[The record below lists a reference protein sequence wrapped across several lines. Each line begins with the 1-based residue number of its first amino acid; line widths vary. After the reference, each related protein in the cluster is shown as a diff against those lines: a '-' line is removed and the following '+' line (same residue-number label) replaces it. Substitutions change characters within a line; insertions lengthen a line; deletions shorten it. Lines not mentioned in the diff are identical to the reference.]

1 MASYLKKEISEW
13 NTTDLCNWLLANK
26 FRGISELFQKYSLS
40 GYDLF
45 YIDDDILKNE
55 LNLKSFHE
63 RKVALKLIT
72 KLTYEHLKLNVIN
85 SNGDNVILT
94 LDNNPE
100 TKLGEISD
108 YIGNMF
114 NIDPKD
120 ILFKDSTK
128 QEVLSPTVK
137 IVQLLILYPKI
148 YKTLNVS
155 NMKDYRQPDEELME
169 SGSGEFAENNVN
181 SNLNTNFRSKASEI
195 GLGSMSGMMAS
206 GEMDFQDMNHNNNNN
221 QYNNNNNNN
230 NYKMKNNQNM
240 NFRGNNKMSKN
251 NNYNYNENKKMRE
264 NENIQNNNRD
274 NKNDNMNYKYNNNYM
289 NMNNNKMNNNRR
301 QNNNNN
307 DNFLL
312 NSGSGDN
319 NPPDEINDNKM
330 NMNGSSSNIDYNNM
344 NFNRKQNYMVDN
356 DNAADFKD
364 NRGNNNE
371 RRNKNY
377 QFNQMNNNNEMMD
390 NMMNYNEDNNFGLL
404 SSANDDEMKF
414 KPSYQIKGNDN
425 NNFREYQ
432 K

>member
-1 MASYLKKEISEW
+1 MASYLQTEISEW

-45 YIDDDILKNE
+45 YIDDNILKNE

-63 RKVALKLIT
+63 RKVALKLIK

-155 NMKDYRQPDEELME
+155 NMKDYRQTEDDMMG
-169 SGSGEFAENNVN
+169 SGSGEFPKNNNMN
-181 SNLNTNFRSKASEI
+181 SDINNNFKSKGTEMV
-195 GLGSMSGMMAS
+195 LGSLASGMMAS
-206 GEMDFQDMNHNNNNN
+206 GEMDFQETNINNKF
-221 QYNNNNNNN
+221 NNN
-230 NYKMKNNQNM
+230 NYKMKNNNI
-240 NFRGNNKMSKN
+240 NYRRNNKMKN
-251 NNYNYNENKKMRE
+251 ENYN
-264 NENIQNNNRD
+264 
-274 NKNDNMNYKYNNNYM
+274 YNNNYM
-289 NMNNNKMNNNRR
+289 KLNNNNNRR
-301 QNNNNN
+301 ENDNN

-312 NSGSGDN
+312 SGSGDN
-319 NPPDEINDNKM
+319 NIIEQVNNNKM
-330 NMNGSSSNIDYNNM
+330 NMNGSKNNLEYNN
-344 NFNRKQNYMVDN
+344 NYNNKQNYMGEDEN
-356 DNAADFKD
+356 MEGYQD
-364 NRGNNNE
+364 NRGNNND
-371 RRNKNY
+371 RRSKSY
-377 QFNQMNNNNEMMD
+377 KYNQRGNNEMGE
-390 NMMNYNEDNNFGLL
+390 NMMDYNEDNNFGLL
-404 SSANDDEMKF
+404 SSANEDEMKF
-414 KPSYQIKGNDN
+414 KPSYQLKNNEN
-425 NNFREYQ
+425 NNFRDKQNYTNH
-432 K
+432 

>member
-264 NENIQNNNRD
+264 NENMQNNNRD

>member
-63 RKVALKLIT
+63 RKVALKLIK

-100 TKLGEISD
+100 TKLGEIAD

-155 NMKDYRQPDEELME
+155 NMKDYRQADEELME
-169 SGSGEFAENNVN
+169 SGSGEFPENNNMN
-181 SNLNTNFRSKASEI
+181 SNINMNNNFKSKGSEM

-206 GEMDFQDMNHNNNNN
+206 GEMDFQEMNNNKF
-221 QYNNNNNNN
+221 NNN
-230 NYKMKNNQNM
+230 NYKVKSSNTNM
-240 NFRGNNKMSKN
+240 NYRGNNKMKN
-251 NNYNYNENKKMRE
+251 ENFNFNENKK
-264 NENIQNNNRD
+264 RD
-274 NKNDNMNYKYNNNYM
+274 DNNDNNDMKYNKYNNNNYM
-289 NMNNNKMNNNRR
+289 KMNNKINSNQNNQR
-301 QNNNNN
+301 QNDNPN

-312 NSGSGDN
+312 NSGSDGN
-319 NPPDEINDNKM
+319 APEQNNKM
-330 NMNGSSSNIDYNNM
+330 NLNGSSSNMEYNSM
-344 NFNRKQNYMVDN
+344 NYRKRNYMVDN
-356 DNAADFKD
+356 EGVEEYQENL
-364 NRGNNNE
+364 NNE
-371 RRNKNY
+371 RRNKSY
-377 QFNQMNNNNEMMD
+377 QYNKRENNEMMD
-390 NMMNYNEDNNFGLL
+390 NMMDYNEGNNFGLL

-414 KPSYQIKGNDN
+414 KPSYQLKNNENNN
-425 NNFREYQ
+425 NNFRDYDKSKQ
-432 K
+432 NYNNL

>member
-26 FRGISELFQKYSLS
+26 FRGISELFAKYSLS

-100 TKLGEISD
+100 TKLGEIAD

-155 NMKDYRQPDEELME
+155 NMKDYRQADEELME
-169 SGSGEFAENNVN
+169 SGSGEFPENNNMN
-181 SNLNTNFRSKASEI
+181 SNMNMNNNFKSKGSEI

-206 GEMDFQDMNHNNNNN
+206 GEMDFQDMNSNKF
-221 QYNNNNNNN
+221 NNN
-230 NYKMKNNQNM
+230 NYKMKNNNNM
-240 NFRGNNKMSKN
+240 NYRGNNKMN
-251 NNYNYNENKKMRE
+251 NFNENKKR
-264 NENIQNNNRD
+264 NEND
-274 NKNDNMNYKYNNNYM
+274 ENMKCNKYNNNYM
-289 NMNNNKMNNNRR
+289 KMNNKINNNQNNQR
-301 QNNNNN
+301 QNDNIN

-312 NSGSGDN
+312 NSGSDN
-319 NPPDEINDNKM
+319 NAPETNNKL
-330 NMNGSSSNIDYNNM
+330 NMNGSSSNMEYNNNT
-344 NFNRKQNYMVDN
+344 NFNRKRNYMGEN
-356 DNAADFKD
+356 ENPEEYQE
-364 NRGNNNE
+364 NINNE
-371 RRNKNY
+371 RRNKSY
-377 QFNQMNNNNEMMD
+377 QYNKRENNEMME
-390 NMMNYNEDNNFGLL
+390 NMMDYNEGNNFGLL

-414 KPSYQIKGNDN
+414 KPSYQIKNNEN
-425 NNFREYQ
+425 NNFREYDKNKQ
-432 K
+432 NYNNL